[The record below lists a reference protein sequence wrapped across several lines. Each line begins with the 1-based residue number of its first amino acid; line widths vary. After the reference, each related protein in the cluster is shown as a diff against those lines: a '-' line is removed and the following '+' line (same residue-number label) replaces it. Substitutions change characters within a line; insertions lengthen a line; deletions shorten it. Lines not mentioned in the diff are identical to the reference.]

1 MADPTALRLGWMLG
15 ALALALAPAVP
26 RLPLWITAVFLGAA
40 AWRVAIQ
47 RQGWRLPPRWLRLV
61 LAFGCVV
68 GVLVTYRTLNG
79 LEAGGALLV
88 VMGAMKVLETRSRRD
103 LQVLSFIGFFLVL
116 MQLLYD
122 QPIWSLPWLAA
133 SVAAIVLAL
142 LQGVRA
148 GPPLPWREAAG
159 MVARMLAF
167 ALPVAAVLFLLFPRV
182 PGPFWTLPSRG
193 AEAMTG
199 LSEEMS
205 PGTISRLIQSDAVAF
220 RVSFAGPLP
229 PPAER
234 YWRGPVLERF
244 DGWTWSDREPLPR
257 LNQQLELVGPSY
269 RYRIIIE
276 PHGRAWLLGLDVPGA
291 WQDSDA
297 YLSYE
302 FQLVSRRP
310 VDSVRALDIES
321 WPAARIEAE
330 ISPLTRLRSI
340 RLPEGRNPRT
350 VEFARALR
358 EEAGSDEALVDALL
372 RHFREQPFV
381 YTLQPPALASN
392 HPVDEFMFRTRRGF
406 CEHYAS
412 AFTVMARAAGLPAR
426 VVTGYQGG
434 ELNPLSDRLVVRQM
448 DAHAWSEVWLEGRGW
463 TRVDPTAAIA
473 PNRIELG
480 LGEALPAG
488 ERVPGATLRQLFGL
502 RALSQSWDALN
513 SLWTDWVLGYGPE
526 RQLALLA
533 RLGLP
538 GGDWR
543 TLVVGLVVLVAGIM
557 GGFTLWLAWRSRGPR
572 QDPARAAYDLFCA
585 RLAARGLARGAA
597 EAPADYARRVAAAR
611 PDLAGPV
618 AAVTRD
624 YLAARYGPGADATD
638 VAALWRR
645 IRAFRP

>member
-15 ALALALAPAVP
+15 GLALALAPAVP
-26 RLPLWITAVFLGAA
+26 RLPVWITAVFLGAA
-40 AWRVAIQ
+40 AWRLAIQ
-47 RQGWRLPPRWLRLV
+47 RQGWRLPPRWLRLA
-61 LAFGCVV
+61 LAGACVV
-68 GVLVTYRTLNG
+68 GVLLTYRTLNG

-88 VMGAMKVLETRSRRD
+88 VMGAMKLLETRSRRD

-142 LQGVRA
+142 LQGVRS
-148 GPPLPWREAAG
+148 GPPLPWREATG
-159 MVARMLAF
+159 IVARMLAF
-167 ALPVAAVLFLLFPRV
+167 ALPVAAILFLLFPRV
-182 PGPFWTLPSRG
+182 PGPFWALPSRG
-193 AEAMTG
+193 GEAMTG
-199 LSEEMS
+199 LSDEMS
-205 PGTISRLIQSDAVAF
+205 PGTISRLIQSDEVAF
-220 RVSFAGPLP
+220 RASFEGALP

-244 DGWTWSDREPLPR
+244 DGWTWSDLERLPR
-257 LNQQLELVGPSY
+257 LNQPLELVGPSY
-269 RYRIIIE
+269 RYRIIIQ

-291 WQDSDA
+291 WDDPDA
-297 YLSYE
+297 FLTHE

-310 VDSVRALDIES
+310 VENVRALDVES
-321 WPAARIEAE
+321 WPEARIEAE
-330 ISPLTRLRSI
+330 LGPITRFRSL

-350 VEFARALR
+350 VAFARALR
-358 EEAGSDEALVDALL
+358 AEAGSDEALVDALL
-372 RHFREQPFV
+372 RHFRQEPFV

-392 HPVDEFMFRTRRGF
+392 HPVDEFLFRTQRGF

-448 DAHAWSEVWLEGRGW
+448 DAHAWSEVWFEGRGW
-463 TRVDPTAAIA
+463 VRVDPTAAIA
-473 PNRIELG
+473 PDRIELG

-488 ERVPGATLRQLFGL
+488 ERVPGAALRQLFGV
-502 RALSQSWDALN
+502 RALSQGWDALN

-538 GGDWR
+538 DGDWR
-543 TLVVGLVVLVAGIM
+543 ALVVGLTVLVASIM
-557 GGFTLWLAWRSRGPR
+557 GMFTLWLAWRSRGPR

-585 RLAARGLARGAA
+585 RLAARGLPRDPA

-618 AAVTRD
+618 EAVTRD
-624 YLAARYGPGADATD
+624 YLAARYGHGGDPATI
-638 VAALWRR
+638 AALQQR
-645 IRAFRP
+645 IRGFRP